1 MPPVYPEHQ
10 LLLDWDDTGLGTL
23 AEETQMVA
31 LLLGGP
37 SEVQALQD
45 VSGYALPDNVLRC
58 RRGRTDALALSP
70 PIAGDWSGRLNNVS
84 RIFSAHNDDSPLAGM
99 LGPGHW
105 LRWQCYVDAVLFY
118 IWTGLLR
125 RVRQHPQFGVRQVSL
140 SALDPLSR
148 LAGKD
153 GFSTEVFF
161 GLRSDQCLGV
171 LYDLVGD
178 TDPAMRVF
186 SQGKTIITVFWVA
199 PGDDLGAKALAIY
212 ASEGPGAELYADRQG
227 RKTFLNR
234 HDQFL
239 LARCAEVQATL
250 RDAGTEPTFLGE
262 GYDYDDDDKHVVN
275 VCNVLH
281 RTRTADAALSD
292 VWRLG
297 AVLTL
302 GPNEVYPID
311 ASSGGSDPIVE
322 AVTPVLGTDYTVDTG
337 GAVTPALG
345 RDSGAVVPLTLT
357 AGANGAVVRGP
368 IGSESQGIKLRG
380 KLLRVT
386 NERRL
391 TNSIDT
397 SASQLR
403 YDPKPF
409 TLPTLPEVDADVLQ
423 DFCDATVLVHQ
434 TPPEIAVLPVNNGT
448 PEQTAVILES
458 EIADRVRAIEGQT
471 GYDAEWHVRW
481 IETELRGRTL
491 TARLG
496 VQKAPSLTFWVLGDD
511 VLGVLGESA
520 WAGW

>member
-10 LLLDWDDTGLGTL
+10 LFVDWDDTGLDSL
-23 AEETQMVA
+23 ADETQMVA

-37 SEVQALQD
+37 SEIQALQD

-70 PIAGDWSGRLNNVS
+70 PIAGDWNGRLNNVS
-84 RIFSAHNDDSPLAGM
+84 RIFSAANDDSPLAGL

-105 LRWQCYVDAVLFY
+105 LRWQCYVSAVRY
-118 IWTGLLR
+118 YVWTGLLR
-125 RVRQHPQFGVRQVSL
+125 RTRQLPQFGVRQVAL
-140 SALDPLSR
+140 SALGPLSQ
-148 LAGKD
+148 LAERD
-153 GFSTEVFF
+153 GFSTPVYYN
-161 GLRSDQCLGV
+161 LRSDQALGV

-178 TDPAMRVF
+178 TDASMRVF
-186 SQGKTIITVFWVA
+186 SQGKTVITAFWVA
-199 PGDDLGAKALAIY
+199 PGDDLGAKALAVY
-212 ASEGPGAELYADRQG
+212 ASEGQGAELYEDRQG

-250 RDAGTEPTFLGE
+250 RDSGAEPTFLGE

-275 VCNVLH
+275 VCTVLH

-297 AVLTL
+297 SVLIL

-311 ASSGGSDPIVE
+311 ASSGGDNPIVE
-322 AVTPVLGTDYTVDTG
+322 AVTPVLGTDYTVDAG
-337 GAVTPALG
+337 GSVTPVLG

-357 AGANGAVVRGP
+357 AGANGATVRGP
-368 IGSESQGIKLRG
+368 VGSESQGIKLRG

-386 NERRL
+386 YERRL
-391 TNSIDT
+391 ANTIDT
-397 SASQLR
+397 SASQAR
-403 YDPKPF
+403 YRKK
-409 TLPTLPEVDADVLQ
+409 TYSLPTLPEIDADVLQ
-423 DFCDATVLVHQ
+423 DFCDATVLTKQ
-434 TPPEIAVLPVNNGT
+434 TPPEIAVLPLNNGT
-448 PEQTAVILES
+448 PEQTTEVLTR
-458 EIADRVRAIEGQT
+458 EIADRVRAVEGQT

-491 TARLG
+491 SAKLG
-496 VQKAPSLTFWVLGDD
+496 VEKAPSLTFWVLSDD
-511 VLGVLGESA
+511 VLGVLGSTA